1 MISLCFRIDAPI
13 FVTFITKDNKEF
25 PHPHPYTHITKI
37 MYTMYHITSSW
48 APLHKTMVTLQLM
61 ISLQSM
67 VTIIDFLTLIGYRAV
82 LLW

>member
-1 MISLCFRIDAPI
+1 MRSELARLLCILVVFTLSGFNGNAATLTPFR
-13 FVTFITKDNKEF
+13 
-25 PHPHPYTHITKI
+25 
-37 MYTMYHITSSW
+37 

-67 VTIIDFLTLIGYRAV
+67 VAIVDLFFTLIGYGAV

>member
-1 MISLCFRIDAPI
+1 MNELITLNKRKCLAVYVNEFKA
-13 FVTFITKDNKEF
+13 TFLKYIQN
-25 PHPHPYTHITKI
+25 I
-37 MYTMYHITSSW
+37 W

-67 VTIIDFLTLIGYRAV
+67 VTIIDFLTLIGYGAV

>member
-1 MISLCFRIDAPI
+1 
-13 FVTFITKDNKEF
+13 
-25 PHPHPYTHITKI
+25 
-37 MYTMYHITSSW
+37 MYAKWITSIEVLYLGTGLNNEMTCYQVRREGTSINLTTLVNW

-67 VTIIDFLTLIGYRAV
+67 VTIIEFLTLIGYGEV

>member
-1 MISLCFRIDAPI
+1 MHVMAKSLLGQLPTR
-13 FVTFITKDNKEF
+13 DN
-25 PHPHPYTHITKI
+25 
-37 MYTMYHITSSW
+37 SSLDKNKTQLLPTW

-67 VTIIDFLTLIGYRAV
+67 VTIINFLTLIGYGAV

>member
-1 MISLCFRIDAPI
+1 MHSIRLMSKATRGKFFLEIR
-13 FVTFITKDNKEF
+13 
-25 PHPHPYTHITKI
+25 
-37 MYTMYHITSSW
+37 

-67 VTIIDFLTLIGYRAV
+67 VTIIDFLTLIGYEAV